1 MIDYTPRTIINGSL
15 LRNFISQNVSL
26 LVNVEEEADR
36 QSKLIKGKTTDDVD
50 VKIVL
55 GEPLNVPV
63 KGWIEVIGIP
73 QGPDTIRNKE
83 VRIYRMQTISLNCSI
98 NSIRILFVCRLSF
111 FRKTELNHS
120 IKMHTIIL
128 LYF

>member
-1 MIDYTPRTIINGSL
+1 MVSFTPRTIINGSL

-26 LVNVEEEADR
+26 HVNVEEEADR

-55 GEPLNVPV
+55 SEALNVPV

-83 VRIYRMQTISLNCSI
+83 VRNFHI
-98 NSIRILFVCRLSF
+98 FD
-111 FRKTELNHS
+111 
-120 IKMHTIIL
+120 
-128 LYF
+128 